1 MSKQLRPTSRLRQ
14 PHYSFMRP
22 GDFLGFLFLIAFTVY
37 RFYSAWRLELQ
48 PHQLV
53 DRHGAAV
60 LQLIMTIWYA
70 WLRIRRR
77 NICGQSGEMLLAI
90 FVPQGFSMAAR
101 EMTHDH
107 LSVGWTLATIHLLLL
122 PFIAYQVW
130 RAPKVTRELKELMA
144 NAEEEARKGPPDPR
158 FTHIDNP

>member
-37 RFYSAWRLELQ
+37 RFYSAGRLELQ

-53 DRHGAAV
+53 DRHAAAV

-77 NICGQSGEMLLAI
+77 NICGQSGEMLLAV

-130 RAPKVTRELKELMA
+130 RAPKVARELEELMA
-144 NAEEEARKGPPDPR
+144 NAEEEARKGTPDPR
-158 FTHIDNP
+158 FTHIDTP